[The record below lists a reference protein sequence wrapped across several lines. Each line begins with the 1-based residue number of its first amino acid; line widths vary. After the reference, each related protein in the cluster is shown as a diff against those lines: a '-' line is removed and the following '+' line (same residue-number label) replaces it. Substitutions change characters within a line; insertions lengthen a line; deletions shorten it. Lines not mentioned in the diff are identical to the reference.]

1 MPQLIPRACCRIATG
16 AMVGGRHLSS
26 PMRYCPQLRAES
38 LSATMSRAEERTVG
52 ASQVMSR
59 KSW

>member
-1 MPQLIPRACCRIATG
+1 
-16 AMVGGRHLSS
+16 MVRGRHLSS

-38 LSATMSRAEERTVG
+38 LSATMSRAEEATVG